1 MYFMHLLSTLF
12 CISTEVGQLG
22 HLFSFLPWFL
32 MFLAVPCL
40 EGFVHTL
47 DLILVSEL
55 VIYNELK
62 IWDIYPLSN
71 AG

>member
-1 MYFMHLLSTLF
+1 
-12 CISTEVGQLG
+12 
-22 HLFSFLPWFL
+22 

-47 DLILVSEL
+47 DLILVSEF

>member
-1 MYFMHLLSTLF
+1 MYFMHLLSTIFVFQLRWVNWVTFFLF
-12 CISTEVGQLG
+12 C
-22 HLFSFLPWFL
+22 FWFL